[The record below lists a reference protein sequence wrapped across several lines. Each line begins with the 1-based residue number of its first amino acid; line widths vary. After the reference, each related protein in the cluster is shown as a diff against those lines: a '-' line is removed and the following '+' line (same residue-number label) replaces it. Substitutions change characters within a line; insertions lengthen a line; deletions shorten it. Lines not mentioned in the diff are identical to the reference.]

1 MQKNLII
8 SLITGQLIALLPL
21 WDWGDKL
28 TFLTGSICIT
38 IVAMIA
44 ITWLEDRTRA
54 IKRALTSAN
63 VKGLSNTRSLNTMNI
78 MTLKEKLN
86 RDTMKLKRF

>member
-8 SLITGQLIALLPL
+8 SLITGQLAALLPI

-28 TFLTGSICIT
+28 TFLAGSICIT

-54 IKRALTSAN
+54 IKRALTSVI
-63 VKGLSNTRSLNTMNI
+63 VKGSRN
-78 MTLKEKLN
+78 
-86 RDTMKLKRF
+86 

>member
-8 SLITGQLIALLPL
+8 SLVIGQLAALLPI

-38 IVAMIA
+38 VVSMIA
-44 ITWLEDRTRA
+44 ITWLEEKMQT

-63 VKGLSNTRSLNTMNI
+63 VKGLSN
-78 MTLKEKLN
+78 
-86 RDTMKLKRF
+86 

>member
-8 SLITGQLIALLPL
+8 SLITGQLVALLPL

-38 IVAMIA
+38 IVAMIT

-63 VKGLSNTRSLNTMNI
+63 VKGLNN
-78 MTLKEKLN
+78 
-86 RDTMKLKRF
+86 

>member
-1 MQKNLII
+1 MQQNVII
-8 SLITGQLIALLPL
+8 SLITGQLVALRPL

-38 IVAMIA
+38 IVAMIT
-44 ITWLEDRTRA
+44 ITWLEDKTRV

-63 VKGLSNTRSLNTMNI
+63 VKGLNN
-78 MTLKEKLN
+78 
-86 RDTMKLKRF
+86 

>member
-8 SLITGQLIALLPL
+8 SLITGQLVALLTL

-38 IVAMIA
+38 IVAMIV

-54 IKRALTSAN
+54 MKRALTSAN
-63 VKGLSNTRSLNTMNI
+63 VKGSRN
-78 MTLKEKLN
+78 
-86 RDTMKLKRF
+86 

>member
-8 SLITGQLIALLPL
+8 SLIIGQLSALLPI

-38 IVAMIA
+38 VVFMIA
-44 ITWLEDRTRA
+44 ITWLEEKMQT

-63 VKGLSNTRSLNTMNI
+63 VKGLIN
-78 MTLKEKLN
+78 
-86 RDTMKLKRF
+86 

>member
-8 SLITGQLIALLPL
+8 SLITSQLVVLLPL

-38 IVAMIA
+38 VVAMILL
-44 ITWLEDRTRA
+44 TWLEDKIRA

-63 VKGLSNTRSLNTMNI
+63 VKGLSN
-78 MTLKEKLN
+78 
-86 RDTMKLKRF
+86 

>member
-8 SLITGQLIALLPL
+8 SLVIGQLSALLPI

-28 TFLTGSICIT
+28 TFLAGSICIT
-38 IVAMIA
+38 VVSMIA
-44 ITWLEDRTRA
+44 ITWLEEKMQT

-63 VKGLSNTRSLNTMNI
+63 VKGLSN
-78 MTLKEKLN
+78 
-86 RDTMKLKRF
+86 

>member
-8 SLITGQLIALLPL
+8 SLITGQLVALLPL
-21 WDWGDKL
+21 WDWDDKL

-63 VKGLSNTRSLNTMNI
+63 VKGLNN
-78 MTLKEKLN
+78 
-86 RDTMKLKRF
+86 

>member
-8 SLITGQLIALLPL
+8 SLAIGQLAALLPI

-38 IVAMIA
+38 IVAMI
-44 ITWLEDRTRA
+44 ILTWLEDKTRA
-54 IKRALTSAN
+54 IKEPSHLQ
-63 VKGLSNTRSLNTMNI
+63 M
-78 MTLKEKLN
+78 
-86 RDTMKLKRF
+86 

>member
-8 SLITGQLIALLPL
+8 SLITGQLAALLPI

-28 TFLTGSICIT
+28 TFLAGSICIT
-38 IVAMIA
+38 IVAMIV

-54 IKRALTSAN
+54 MKRALTSAN
-63 VKGLSNTRSLNTMNI
+63 VKGSRN
-78 MTLKEKLN
+78 
-86 RDTMKLKRF
+86 

>member
-8 SLITGQLIALLPL
+8 SLITGQLVALLPL

-28 TFLTGSICIT
+28 TFLTGNICIT
-38 IVAMIA
+38 IVVMIV

-54 IKRALTSAN
+54 MKRALTSAN
-63 VKGLSNTRSLNTMNI
+63 VKGSRN
-78 MTLKEKLN
+78 
-86 RDTMKLKRF
+86 

>member
-8 SLITGQLIALLPL
+8 SLITGQLVALLPL

-38 IVAMIA
+38 IVAMIT
-44 ITWLEDRTRA
+44 ITWLEDKTRT
-54 IKRALTSAN
+54 IKRALTSVN
-63 VKGLSNTRSLNTMNI
+63 VKGSRN
-78 MTLKEKLN
+78 
-86 RDTMKLKRF
+86 

>member
-8 SLITGQLIALLPL
+8 SLVIGQLAALLPI

-28 TFLTGSICIT
+28 TFLIGSICIT

-63 VKGLSNTRSLNTMNI
+63 VKGLNN
-78 MTLKEKLN
+78 
-86 RDTMKLKRF
+86 

>member
-8 SLITGQLIALLPL
+8 SLITGQLVALLPL
-21 WDWGDKL
+21 WDWGDRL

-38 IVAMIA
+38 IVAMIV

-54 IKRALTSAN
+54 MKRALTSAN
-63 VKGLSNTRSLNTMNI
+63 VKDSRN
-78 MTLKEKLN
+78 
-86 RDTMKLKRF
+86 

>member
-8 SLITGQLIALLPL
+8 SLITGQLAALLPI

-28 TFLTGSICIT
+28 TFLAGSICIT

-54 IKRALTSAN
+54 IKRALTSAI
-63 VKGLSNTRSLNTMNI
+63 VKGSRN
-78 MTLKEKLN
+78 
-86 RDTMKLKRF
+86 

>member
-8 SLITGQLIALLPL
+8 SLITGQLVALLPL

-38 IVAMIA
+38 IVTMIA
-44 ITWLEDRTRA
+44 ITWLEDKTKA

-63 VKGLSNTRSLNTMNI
+63 VKGSRNKDNLSISNSQKKSRG
-78 MTLKEKLN
+78 KK
-86 RDTMKLKRF
+86 

>member
-8 SLITGQLIALLPL
+8 SLITGQLVALLPL

-38 IVAMIA
+38 IVVMIA

-63 VKGLSNTRSLNTMNI
+63 VKGLNNSPEISISNSQKKSRG
-78 MTLKEKLN
+78 KK
-86 RDTMKLKRF
+86 

>member
-8 SLITGQLIALLPL
+8 SLITGQLAALLPI

-28 TFLTGSICIT
+28 TFLAGSICIT
-38 IVAMIA
+38 IVAMIV

-54 IKRALTSAN
+54 MKRALTSAN
-63 VKGLSNTRSLNTMNI
+63 VKGLNN
-78 MTLKEKLN
+78 
-86 RDTMKLKRF
+86 

>member
-8 SLITGQLIALLPL
+8 SLITGQLVALLPL

-38 IVAMIA
+38 IVAMIV
-44 ITWLEDRTRA
+44 ITWLEDRTGA
-54 IKRALTSAN
+54 MKRALTSAN
-63 VKGLSNTRSLNTMNI
+63 VKGSRN
-78 MTLKEKLN
+78 
-86 RDTMKLKRF
+86 

>member
-1 MQKNLII
+1 MQKILII
-8 SLITGQLIALLPL
+8 SLITGQLVALLPL

-38 IVAMIA
+38 IVAMIV

-54 IKRALTSAN
+54 MKRALTSAN
-63 VKGLSNTRSLNTMNI
+63 VKGSRN
-78 MTLKEKLN
+78 
-86 RDTMKLKRF
+86 

>member
-8 SLITGQLIALLPL
+8 SLVIGQLAALLPI
-21 WDWGDKL
+21 WSWGDKL

-44 ITWLEDRTRA
+44 ITWLEDKTR
-54 IKRALTSAN
+54 K
-63 VKGLSNTRSLNTMNI
+63 
-78 MTLKEKLN
+78 
-86 RDTMKLKRF
+86 

>member
-8 SLITGQLIALLPL
+8 SMVIGQLTALLPI

-38 IVAMIA
+38 IGAMILL
-44 ITWLEDRTRA
+44 TWLEDKTRA

-63 VKGLSNTRSLNTMNI
+63 VKGLNN
-78 MTLKEKLN
+78 
-86 RDTMKLKRF
+86 

>member
-8 SLITGQLIALLPL
+8 SLITGQLVALLPL

-38 IVAMIA
+38 IVAMIV

-54 IKRALTSAN
+54 
-63 VKGLSNTRSLNTMNI
+63 
-78 MTLKEKLN
+78 
-86 RDTMKLKRF
+86 MK

>member
-8 SLITGQLIALLPL
+8 SLITGQLVALLPL

-38 IVAMIA
+38 IVAMIV
-44 ITWLEDRTRA
+44 ITWADIQERKDM
-54 IKRALTSAN
+54 
-63 VKGLSNTRSLNTMNI
+63 VKKHWSS
-78 MTLKEKLN
+78 KQW
-86 RDTMKLKRF
+86 

>member
-8 SLITGQLIALLPL
+8 SLIIGQLSALLPI

-38 IVAMIA
+38 VVFMIT
-44 ITWLEDRTRA
+44 ITWLEEKMQT

-63 VKGLSNTRSLNTMNI
+63 VKGLSN
-78 MTLKEKLN
+78 
-86 RDTMKLKRF
+86 

>member
-1 MQKNLII
+1 MIVPQISEISLPALDRISEERRRTKMQKNLII
-8 SLITGQLIALLPL
+8 SMIAGQFAALLPI

-38 IVAMIA
+38 IVTMIA
-44 ITWLEDRTRA
+44 ITWLEDKTKA

-63 VKGLSNTRSLNTMNI
+63 VKGLSN
-78 MTLKEKLN
+78 
-86 RDTMKLKRF
+86 

>member
-8 SLITGQLIALLPL
+8 SLVIGQLAALSPI

-44 ITWLEDRTRA
+44 ITWLEDKTRT
-54 IKRALTSAN
+54 IKRALTSVN
-63 VKGLSNTRSLNTMNI
+63 VKGLSNSQKKSRG
-78 MTLKEKLN
+78 KK
-86 RDTMKLKRF
+86 

>member
-8 SLITGQLIALLPL
+8 SLVIGQLAALLPI

-38 IVAMIA
+38 IVTMIA
-44 ITWLEDRTRA
+44 ITWLEDKTKA
-54 IKRALTSAN
+54 IKRALTSAH
-63 VKGLSNTRSLNTMNI
+63 VKGLSN
-78 MTLKEKLN
+78 
-86 RDTMKLKRF
+86 